1 MATYTVTMRRV
12 YETVLQYEADSEK
25 DALSK
30 FEADSYKYAVELE
43 QCCVTNEIVDINL
56 DQ

>member
-12 YETVLQYEADSEK
+12 YETVLEYEADSEK

-30 FEADSYKYAVELE
+30 FEADKFKYEAELE
-43 QCCVTNEIVDINL
+43 QCCVINEIVDINVS
-56 DQ
+56 Q

>member
-30 FEADSYKYAVELE
+30 FEADKFKYEAELE
-43 QCCVTNEIVDINL
+43 QCCVINEIVDINIS
-56 DQ
+56 Q